1 MNQACLSITTLV
13 GWGAQAG
20 LVLFCRYRNVPIGDF
35 SFGNKSYFC
44 KSTRDTLSCGF
55 FATGFGERPSF
66 PAILFY
72 TDAQA
77 IACHMHGVVEVVTAG
92 IEFRK
97 VRAEQGKLPAV
108 GNKGYQV
115 FHDST
120 VLDELCPSDEVVG
133 LSVSPGDGLESRF
146 ALVCPGSNR
155 LALILS
161 LASSST
167 LDPPA
172 HASQR
177 KSRPNEF
184 GGRGFCPPRRSQQ

>member
-1 MNQACLSITTLV
+1 MISPSGTNPTSARALATRFLAVSSSQGSGRALPSLRYSSTQMRRQSLAICMASWKSSPQESNS
-13 GWGAQAG
+13 GKSG
-20 LVLFCRYRNVPIGDF
+20 LNRENFPPSGIKAIRYFMIPQCWRGG
-35 SFGNKSYFC
+35 SS
-44 KSTRDTLSCGF
+44 
-55 FATGFGERPSF
+55 
-66 PAILFY
+66 
-72 TDAQA
+72 
-77 IACHMHGVVEVVTAG
+77 
-92 IEFRK
+92 
-97 VRAEQGKLPAV
+97 
-108 GNKGYQV
+108 
-115 FHDST
+115 
-120 VLDELCPSDEVVG
+120 SDEVVG